1 MAPPVY
7 SFGEF
12 QLDPGQFALLR
23 NGYAVRLE
31 RKPLELLILLAGS
44 EGRLVTR
51 TEIAD
56 SLWGKEIFV
65 DTEHGIN
72 TAIRKIR
79 AALRDSPERP
89 RYVQTVP
96 RSGYRFM
103 APIVVHGEST
113 PLPVA
118 ESVPEITADSDT
130 SWSGARARR
139 GLIAGLGVAAT
150 VFLLGVLA
158 VRLRDRDSARAPE
171 IVYEQLTD
179 LTDAAVAPA
188 ISPDGRTLA
197 FVRAGNSFA
206 STGPIYAKGLPN
218 GEDRLVSTDA
228 RPKYGLA
235 FSPDGFQIAYTVF
248 EDTFLSTFTV
258 SVFGGEPRLLRT
270 NAAGLSWLNDDQ
282 LLYSEVRSGIHLGVV
297 TGSLSGGSTRDVYFP
312 SHQRGMAHYSQASP
326 DRRWILVVEMDGSG
340 DWAPCRVI
348 ALRDGHEA
356 RTVGPH
362 GACTAA
368 AWSTDGQWMYFTAVV
383 SGKSHLWRQRFPDG
397 DPQQISFGVA
407 EEEGLAMERTGGS
420 LITSVG
426 TTQSALWIHD
436 SRGERA
442 LTSEG
447 EVLNE
452 SSPPLFRKADTA
464 LYYLLRRRAAQ
475 TGAELWRAEP
485 RTGKVE
491 PVLSG
496 REMLEYDV
504 SQDGEKIL
512 FSAAAQGVTELW
524 LAYTDRSRAPA
535 RVGVQGARFPRFA
548 AGGRILF
555 QSSEGNANYLEQAD
569 ENGLGRSK
577 VVPFPISELQSV
589 SPDGRWALALVPQ
602 PPKGLGPAV
611 LAISTDGSSQ
621 PVRLCPTYCL
631 PRWASSGRFLFVP
644 VDFSSKTSPGRSLVF
659 RIGKNGGLPNL
670 PPQGLLAPADRTG
683 AKTVAR
689 ADLVPGTDA
698 TQYAFV
704 QQTVQRNL
712 FRVRFR

>member
-7 SFGEF
+7 RFGEF

-51 TEIAD
+51 AEIAG
-56 SLWGKEIFV
+56 SLWGKEVFV

-79 AALRDSPERP
+79 AALRDNPERP

-96 RSGYRFM
+96 KSGYRFL
-103 APIVVHGEST
+103 APIVLHCEST
-113 PLPVA
+113 PVPVA
-118 ESVPEITADSDT
+118 ELVPEITADPDPSGM
-130 SWSGARARR
+130 GARAQRR
-139 GLIAGLGVAAT
+139 LFAGLGVAT
-150 VFLLGVLA
+150 TLLLLGAVG
-158 VRLRDRDSARAPE
+158 VRLAERHSGRAPE

-197 FVRAGNSFA
+197 YIRAGESFA
-206 STGPIYAKGLPN
+206 SSGPIYAKSLPN
-218 GEDRLVSTDA
+218 GEDRLVSDDA
-228 RPKYGLA
+228 RTKYGLA
-235 FSPDGFQIAYTVF
+235 FSPDGLQLAYTVF
-248 EDTFLSTFTV
+248 EDRSLSTFTV

-270 NAAGLSWLNDDQ
+270 NAAGLSWLSDDQ

-297 TGSLSGGSTRDVYFP
+297 AGSLSGGSTRDVYFP
-312 SHQRGMAHYSQASP
+312 PHQRGMAHYSQASP

-356 RTVGPH
+356 HAVGPN

-368 AWSTDGQWMYFTAVV
+368 AWSTDGRWMYFTAVV
-383 SGKSHLWRQRFPDG
+383 AGQSHLWRQRFPDG
-397 DPQQISFGVA
+397 VPQQISFGVA
-407 EEEGLAMERTGGS
+407 EEEGLAMERTGDS

-426 TTQSALWIHD
+426 TRQSALWIHD
-436 SRGERA
+436 GRGERA

-447 EVLNE
+447 EVVNE

-464 LYYLLRRRAAQ
+464 LYYLLHRRAAQ

-485 RTGKVE
+485 RTGKTE
-491 PVLSG
+491 PVLPG
-496 REMLEYDV
+496 REMLDYDV
-504 SQDGEKIL
+504 SQDGEKLL
-512 FSAAAQGVTELW
+512 FSAAAPGGTELW
-524 LAYTDRSRAPA
+524 LADIDRSRAPA
-535 RVGVQGARFPRFA
+535 RVGVQGARFPHFA
-548 AGGRILF
+548 AGGRLLF
-555 QSSEGNANYLEQAD
+555 QMTEGNSNYLEQTDAH
-569 ENGLGRSK
+569 GLGRSK

-589 SPDGRWALALVPQ
+589 SPDGRWALAFVPQ
-602 PPKGLGPAV
+602 PPAGPGPVV
-611 LAISTDGSSQ
+611 LAIATDGSSP

-644 VDFSSKTSPGRSLVF
+644 ASAPSKTSVGQSLVLQ
-659 RIGKNGGLPNL
+659 IGQDGALPDL
-670 PPQGLLAPADRTG
+670 PSQGLLALTDRTG

-689 ADLVPGTDA
+689 ADLVPGADPTH
-698 TQYAFV
+698 YAFV
-704 QQTVQRNL
+704 QRAVQKNL
-712 FRVRFR
+712 FRVRIK